1 LKCSTCS
8 STSTNTSFPASK
20 FEDKDLK
27 SVNAPDIDLGDA
39 TGEGESLPEA
49 EATTLCDWIKER
61 LTAQVETVRTGKRLV
76 GSPALVLTP
85 EGEMT
90 PQMRQM
96 MKALGK
102 DGDMPGS
109 KVIFEINPRHSLVK
123 GLSKLHQSDPET
135 AGLIS
140 EQILDNALL
149 SAGLL
154 DEPQRIIE
162 RTQKLMEKLAQ

>member
-1 LKCSTCS
+1 MFEHIDEYVIS
-8 STSTNTSFPASK
+8 SLNK

-27 SVNAPDIDLGDA
+27 SVNAPDIDLGDD
-39 TGEGESLPEA
+39 TSEGEALTESD
-49 EATTLCDWIKER
+49 ATSLCDWIKER
-61 LTAQVETVRTGKRLV
+61 LVTQVETVRTGKRLV

-85 EGEMT
+85 EGEMS
-90 PQMRQM
+90 PQIRQM
-96 MKALGK
+96 MKAMGK

-109 KVIFEINPRHSLVK
+109 KVIFEINPRNQLVRN
-123 GLSKLHQSDPET
+123 LSALRVKDPET
-135 AGLIS
+135 AGLIT

-162 RTQKLMEKLAQ
+162 RTQKLMEKLSA